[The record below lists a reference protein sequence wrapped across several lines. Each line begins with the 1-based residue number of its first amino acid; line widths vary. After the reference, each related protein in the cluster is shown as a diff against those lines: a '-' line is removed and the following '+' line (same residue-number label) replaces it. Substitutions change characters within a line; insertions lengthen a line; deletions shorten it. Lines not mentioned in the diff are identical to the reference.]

1 MTVLCSRDT
10 FDVEKVT
17 ANPRGKKLT
26 LALLFAPLIDV
37 IPLFFNG
44 AIYYHKQL
52 RAYVGCRASLHRGRA
67 PVGSSW
73 VVVAGGLTGVDFI
86 PHGIKHGTESTHT
99 SPYRPYFTTYFI
111 NLIERAS

>member
-1 MTVLCSRDT
+1 MIRALGAQR
-10 FDVEKVT
+10 
-17 ANPRGKKLT
+17 
-26 LALLFAPLIDV
+26 LALLLTV
-37 IPLFFNG
+37 KL
-44 AIYYHKQL
+44 
-52 RAYVGCRASLHRGRA
+52 
-67 PVGSSW
+67 VGSSW